1 MNGTSSHLSATL
13 LSSILLAGCG
23 EDSGR
28 GGDDVGVSLTG
39 ISATAADGGTS
50 DATGDGG
57 DGGDES
63 GEKLDQG
70 GGSGPMGMG
79 CDKIDFLFVV
89 DNSVSME
96 DEQANLITS
105 FPGFIDGIST
115 SIEGVEDFH
124 VGVVTS
130 DTYAAAPQHCRFVGG
145 LVIETGG
152 AFSSDSVCGPYAEGE
167 NYMTEVDDLNAT
179 FSCAARVGASGQ
191 AIERPMDAAI
201 AAITGVGAGPGEC
214 NEGFL
219 RDDALLVLVVITDEW
234 DGPDDPEGQT
244 SAGTPQQWYDTIID
258 AKGGATQV
266 AAVTLVNEGNVCPP
280 PEPFNDGVRLVEF
293 TALFGG
299 NGFLGGVCQPD
310 YGPVFSNA
318 IDVVADAC
326 AGFVPAG

>member
-1 MNGTSSHLSATL
+1 MV
-13 LSSILLAGCG
+13 GCG
-23 EDSGR
+23 DEGGR
-28 GGDDVGVSLTG
+28 GGDDAASLTG
-39 ISATAADGGTS
+39 ITVSASGATAG
-50 DATGDGG
+50 TGDGG
-57 DGGDES
+57 DGADGGDET

-105 FPGFIDGIST
+105 FPGFIDGIRS

-130 DTYAAAPQHCRFVGG
+130 DTYAASPQVCRFVGG

-152 AFSSDSVCGPYAEGE
+152 AFSSESVCGPYAEGA
-167 NYMTEVDDLNAT
+167 NYMTEQDDLSAS

-234 DGPDDPEGQT
+234 DGPGDPEGQT
-244 SAGTPQQWYDTIID
+244 SAGTPQQWYDTIVS

-266 AAVTLVNEGNVCPP
+266 AAVSLVNDGTVCVA
-280 PEPFNDGVRLVEF
+280 PEPFNDGIRLVEF